1 MPPMI
6 SSKISVE
13 AQDRASVVLK
23 SVGSELDALRKKV
36 SGFGSALAGIGSGV
50 GVGAGFAGV
59 SGLSDLLSSGFSTNL
74 RAENITAA
82 YKAIYGDA
90 EKAGQALAYVR
101 SEADRLGQ
109 SYLDVA
115 QSAKGFFA
123 STKGTAIEQDA
134 QGIYSAFSELSTVLR
149 LTQDQTNGVFLALG
163 QMASKG
169 KVMAEE
175 LRSQLGERASGVF
188 QMFADALDVNTKE
201 LDKMLEK
208 GEVGLDALVKIVPVI
223 QERYGSALPDAINSS
238 TAAVGRLNTAWDD
251 LMLHSSSSDTLKDG
265 IELATSA
272 VKGLDAA
279 MQSLSEHQDTVIA
292 GGMALAAAYT
302 SLKGVK
308 FFQVTTSSF
317 KGFRSGLVENI
328 KKETLEI
335 EAEIE
340 KQRTI
345 IQQATAERAAYINKK
360 TAAFGQ
366 DFYKTAPN
374 LKQQFGASIKG
385 FDNTIAQASN
395 QLTQLEGR
403 LVSTSKASARLQGP
417 IGALRMGFNGLKSA
431 GSGLLSFFGGP
442 WGAALTAA
450 AAGIT
455 YVASSSYQSQ
465 QTIDSLATE
474 FDKVADKAISA
485 AKKTGIFNEELRNLA
500 KIKAAQELAQ
510 SKQKLEEVTDAFE
523 SFTGRSL
530 SFTTVFDALK
540 GGWRQTADILD
551 QYENWVLNFNAAS
564 SKLEKLHQEGLI
576 DEKAYDE
583 ALKKLKALEQA
594 RNDFFDSA
602 QRNAGAAAQ
611 SVDNIG
617 KAADSA
623 KVSVQDL
630 ADAFDTIQNMKLG
643 IVPFDAKNLNL
654 SSALQNMYDFAK
666 SSNAVKEAQK
676 IMGEEVYKT
685 SRAFVVEAIAAQQ
698 AKGELDSVE
707 QLTKALAILDKG
719 YEQVKNAKVGGKG
732 TASDSGVSQL
742 KAAKER
748 IEQFREE
755 IARLNRTESKG
766 ATNLAKTLREI
777 VEQGGKAK
785 MLPSAIEDL
794 QKSYKQAFQ
803 TDLLHNFN
811 KELLSAQNRTE
822 ELRKVEIADTVK
834 EWELSFRAAQ
844 YGAQEA
850 AEKAAQL
857 KAALEEQVS
866 KENLETQVQFYK
878 ELEEMSGQYGLS
890 LEFQNRLLDQQAK
903 LYQGLIPD
911 NLIEEWKE
919 WKQLQNS
926 REGWDGARR
935 SVLTF
940 YSEAT
945 NYGKGF
951 EQATTNMLDGISGA
965 FQITTDGLVVNWNN
979 AMTTMAND
987 FLQIFMRN
995 IVGNIANSGMDWLGS
1010 FFNST
1015 FNGLTK
1021 SAASGAAATSGYAG
1035 MGFRYSGGSAL
1046 GNVFSGGDLSLYR
1059 NSVVTRPTY
1068 FTHDEHI
1075 RKYATGA
1082 GLMGE
1087 AGPEAILPL
1096 QRMSGNR
1103 LGVLAG
1109 GVSTPQ
1115 VIINVQNNTPAQVRT
1130 ETSMDA
1136 QGMPRIDIL
1145 IDELDNRLAARI
1157 GAGRSQ
1163 TGRAIDMTRGTN
1175 RARGTY

>member
-1 MPPMI
+1 MPPI
-6 SSKISVE
+6 STKISVE

-279 MQSLSEHQDTVIA
+279 MQTLSEHQDTVIT

-308 FFQVTTSSF
+308 SIQAVSSSLRALHKETMENAQKPILDLKEQIAKQVTALEQISNERKAYVSEKIKNF
-317 KGFRSGLVENI
+317 GKGLSNYPSDLRQS
-328 KKETLEI
+328 
-335 EAEIE
+335 
-340 KQRTI
+340 TI
-345 IQQATAERAAYINKK
+345 AK
-360 TAAFGQ
+360 
-366 DFYKTAPN
+366 
-374 LKQQFGASIKG
+374 IKG
-385 FDNTIAQASN
+385 FNTDILQGTRELRALEDKLASSA
-395 QLTQLEGR
+395 T
-403 LVSTSKASARLQGP
+403 AAARLQGS
-417 IGALRMGFNGLKSA
+417 IGALRVGFSGLKAA

-455 YVASSSYQSQ
+455 YLAASHAKAQETIHRLAEEYQNLSQ
-465 QTIDSLATE
+465 KQVEAAQ
-474 FDKVADKAISA
+474 KV
-485 AKKTGIFNEELRNLA
+485 GQFNAEMRAMAN
-500 KIKAAQELAQ
+500 IKATQDLAEAQ
-510 SKQKLEEVTDAFE
+510 KQLDDVTKSLDI
-523 SFTGRSL
+523 FTGRTFSL
-530 SFTTVFDALK
+530 SAVFNDLGK
-540 GGWRQTADILD
+540 GWNKTADILD
-551 QYENWVLNFNAAS
+551 EYRNWVVNFNTAL
-564 SKLEKLHQEGLI
+564 SKLDQLKASGLI
-576 DEKAYDE
+576 DERAYLD
-583 ALKKLKALEQA
+583 AIKRLQAYEQA
-594 RNDFFDSA
+594 RNEFFDAA
-602 QRNAGAAAQ
+602 QKKAAAAANG
-611 SVDNIG
+611 VIAIG

-707 QLTKALAILDKG
+707 RLTKALAILDKG

-866 KENLETQVQFYK
+866 KENLETQVQVYK

-919 WKQLQNS
+919 WKRLQNS
-926 REGWDGARR
+926 QEAWAGAYR
-935 SVLTF
+935 
-940 YSEAT
+940 AT
-945 NYGKGF
+945 RQYFTDASNLASGF
-951 EQATTNMLDGISGA
+951 ENLTTNAFSSMEDAIVAFASTGKLSFSDMVNSMISDLIRLTVRANITGPLAGALGSGLSNLFSDWSTNIKFNNLADSIVAGATQSAHGNILSGAGISSYS
-965 FQITTDGLVVNWNN
+965 NS
-979 AMTTMAND
+979 
-987 FLQIFMRN
+987 
-995 IVGNIANSGMDWLGS
+995 IVSEPTLFGFDR
-1010 FFNST
+1010 
-1015 FNGLTK
+1015 LTPF
-1021 SAASGAAATSGYAG
+1021 A
-1035 MGFRYSGGSAL
+1035 RGG
-1046 GNVFSGGDLSLYR
+1046 
-1059 NSVVTRPTY
+1059 
-1068 FTHDEHI
+1068 I
-1075 RKYATGA
+1075 
-1082 GLMGE
+1082 MGE
-1087 AGPEAILPL
+1087 AGPEAVMPL
-1096 QRMSGNR
+1096 VRTSGGN
-1103 LGVLAG
+1103 LGVRAEGVGTSPQINIQVINQTGTGATAEVQQQRNAQGGMDVVVMLKREVASDIVRG
-1109 GVSTPQ
+1109 GV
-1115 VIINVQNNTPAQVRT
+1115 IAQSVEHRWQMKRIVR
-1130 ETSMDA
+1130 
-1136 QGMPRIDIL
+1136 
-1145 IDELDNRLAARI
+1145 
-1157 GAGRSQ
+1157 GR
-1163 TGRAIDMTRGTN
+1163 
-1175 RARGTY
+1175 

>member
-1 MPPMI
+1 MPPI
-6 SSKISVE
+6 STKISVE

-308 FFQVTTSSF
+308 SIQAVSSSLRALHKETMENAQKPILDLKEQIAKQVTALEQISNERKAYVSEKIKNF
-317 KGFRSGLVENI
+317 GKGLSNYPSDLRQS
-328 KKETLEI
+328 
-335 EAEIE
+335 
-340 KQRTI
+340 TI
-345 IQQATAERAAYINKK
+345 TK
-360 TAAFGQ
+360 
-366 DFYKTAPN
+366 
-374 LKQQFGASIKG
+374 IKG
-385 FDNTIAQASN
+385 FNTDI
-395 QLTQLEGR
+395 
-403 LVSTSKASARLQGP
+403 LQGTRKLRALEDKLASSATAAARFQGS
-417 IGALRMGFNGLKSA
+417 IGALRVGFSGLKSA

-564 SKLEKLHQEGLI
+564 SKLEKLHQAGLI

-707 QLTKALAILDKG
+707 RLTKALAILDKG

-919 WKQLQNS
+919 WKRLQNS
-926 REGWDGARR
+926 QEAWAGAYR
-935 SVLTF
+935 
-940 YSEAT
+940 AT
-945 NYGKGF
+945 RQYFTDASNLASGF
-951 EQATTNMLDGISGA
+951 ENLTTNAFSSMEDAIVAFTSAGKLSFSDMVNSMISDLIRLTMRANITGPLAGA
-965 FQITTDGLVVNWNN
+965 LSSGLSSLFNTTP
-979 AMTTMAND
+979 
-987 FLQIFMRN
+987 
-995 IVGNIANSGMDWLGS
+995 VGR
-1010 FFNST
+1010 
-1015 FNGLTK
+1015 
-1021 SAASGAAATSGYAG
+1021 GYAG
-1035 MGFRYSGGSAL
+1035 YDAALGQYVSNVPIHHSGGIVGMGGVPTRSVPMSVFAYAPRFHEGGGIFGPNEYPAVLMRGERVLNPRETRAYNSGLSA
-1046 GNVFSGGDLSLYR
+1046 GGGKSSPQINIQVINQTGTDATAEVQQQR
-1059 NSVVTRPTY
+1059 NAQGGMDVVVLLKREMAS
-1068 FTHDEHI
+1068 DI
-1075 RKYATGA
+1075 ARG
-1082 GLMGE
+1082 
-1087 AGPEAILPL
+1087 
-1096 QRMSGNR
+1096 
-1103 LGVLAG
+1103 GVLDQTIRG
-1109 GVSTPQ
+1109 RYGVKP
-1115 VIINVQNNTPAQVRT
+1115 VVR
-1130 ETSMDA
+1130 
-1136 QGMPRIDIL
+1136 
-1145 IDELDNRLAARI
+1145 
-1157 GAGRSQ
+1157 GR
-1163 TGRAIDMTRGTN
+1163 
-1175 RARGTY
+1175 

>member
-1 MPPMI
+1 MPPI
-6 SSKISVE
+6 STKISVE

-279 MQSLSEHQDTVIA
+279 MQTLSEHQDTTIA

-308 FFQVTTSSF
+308 FFQGATGSF
-317 KGFRSGLVENI
+317 KGFRSGLVESI

-360 TAAFGQ
+360 TAVFGQ
-366 DFYKTAPN
+366 DFYKAAPN

-385 FDNTIAQASN
+385 FDDTIAQASN

-417 IGALRMGFNGLKSA
+417 IGALRTGFNGLKSA

-564 SKLEKLHQEGLI
+564 SKLEKLHQAGLI

-594 RNDFFDSA
+594 RNDFFDRA

-707 QLTKALAILDKG
+707 RLTKALAILDKG

-785 MLPSAIEDL
+785 MLPSAIDTLKE
-794 QKSYKQAFQ
+794 SYRQAFQ

-834 EWELSFRAAQ
+834 EWELSFKAAQ
-844 YGAQEA
+844 YSAQEA

-919 WKQLQNS
+919 WKRLQNS
-926 REGWDGARR
+926 REAWAGAYRA
-935 SVLTF
+935 TQEYF
-940 YSEAT
+940 SEAT
-945 NYGKGF
+945 NLASGF
-951 EQATTNMLDGISGA
+951 ENLTTNAFSSMEDGIVRFTMTAKLSVKDMVNSITSDLVRMMARSSLTGPLAGALGSGLSNLFSDWSTNIKFNNLADSIVAGATPSAHGNILSGA
-965 FQITTDGLVVNWNN
+965 GISSYSNS
-979 AMTTMAND
+979 
-987 FLQIFMRN
+987 
-995 IVGNIANSGMDWLGS
+995 IVSEPTLFGFDR
-1010 FFNST
+1010 
-1015 FNGLTK
+1015 LTPF
-1021 SAASGAAATSGYAG
+1021 A
-1035 MGFRYSGGSAL
+1035 RGG
-1046 GNVFSGGDLSLYR
+1046 
-1059 NSVVTRPTY
+1059 
-1068 FTHDEHI
+1068 I
-1075 RKYATGA
+1075 
-1082 GLMGE
+1082 MGE
-1087 AGPEAILPL
+1087 AGPEAVMPL
-1096 QRMSGNR
+1096 VWTSGGN
-1103 LGVLAG
+1103 LGVRAEGTGKQIVNVTVINNAG
-1109 GVSTPQ
+1109 
-1115 VIINVQNNTPAQVRT
+1115 AQV
-1130 ETSMDA
+1130 ETNQRQNEDGSFDVEIMIDQMVTRSMVKRSGGA
-1136 QGMPRIDIL
+1136 SNVLRKGYGMSMIPTSR
-1145 IDELDNRLAARI
+1145 
-1157 GAGRSQ
+1157 
-1163 TGRAIDMTRGTN
+1163 
-1175 RARGTY
+1175 

>member
-1 MPPMI
+1 MPPI
-6 SSKISVE
+6 STKISVE

-308 FFQVTTSSF
+308 SIQAVSSSLRALHKETMENAQKPILDLKEQIAKQVTALEQISNERKAYVSEKIKNF
-317 KGFRSGLVENI
+317 GKGLSNYPSDLRQS
-328 KKETLEI
+328 
-335 EAEIE
+335 
-340 KQRTI
+340 TI
-345 IQQATAERAAYINKK
+345 TK
-360 TAAFGQ
+360 
-366 DFYKTAPN
+366 
-374 LKQQFGASIKG
+374 IKG
-385 FDNTIAQASN
+385 FNTDI
-395 QLTQLEGR
+395 
-403 LVSTSKASARLQGP
+403 LQGTRKLRALEDKLASSATAAARFQGS
-417 IGALRMGFNGLKSA
+417 IGALRVGFSGLKSA

-455 YVASSSYQSQ
+455 YVASSVSQSRETVRALAEEYRNLSKEQFKAAQKTGNVNSKLQ
-465 QTIDSLATE
+465 Q
-474 FDKVADKAISA
+474 KAISDA
-485 AKKTGIFNEELRNLA
+485 EDKIAQIKLELKDVASAFTGESSAPLTSFFDAFKNGWRLSADVVSNYRKELIDTEKAESELQKLREKGIIDEDLYTRAKDSIDAISA
-500 KIKAAQELAQ
+500 KLIEVKKAEQELAEAKGIKTII
-510 SKQKLEEVTDAFE
+510 SDA
-523 SFTGRSL
+523 
-530 SFTTVFDALK
+530 DA
-540 GGWRQTADILD
+540 A
-551 QYENWVLNFNAAS
+551 NAS
-564 SKLEKLHQEGLI
+564 I
-576 DEKAYDE
+576 
-583 ALKKLKALEQA
+583 
-594 RNDFFDSA
+594 R
-602 QRNAGAAAQ
+602 
-611 SVDNIG
+611 
-617 KAADSA
+617 
-623 KVSVQDL
+623 DL

-707 QLTKALAILDKG
+707 RLTKALAILDKG

-911 NLIEEWKE
+911 DLIEEWKE

-935 SVLTF
+935 AVQSF
-940 YSEAT
+940 YSDAT
-945 NYGKGF
+945 NYGTGF
-951 EQATTNMLDGISGA
+951 ESATSNLLNNLSNTFEL
-965 FQITTDGLVVNWNN
+965 TTDGMKVNWEN
-979 AMTTMAND
+979 TMYGMYND
-987 FLQIFMRN
+987 FLNIFMRR
-995 IVGNIANSGMDWLGS
+995 VVASIADSGMGWLGS
-1010 FFNST
+1010 LLNL
-1015 FNGLTK
+1015 GG
-1021 SAASGAAATSGYAG
+1021 GAATPSVMDNSISSGWANSFIGRNSFAAG
-1035 MGFRYSGGSAL
+1035 G
-1046 GNVFSGGDLSLYR
+1046 VFSGGDLSSYR
-1059 NSVVTRPTY
+1059 NSIVSSPTF
-1068 FTHDEHI
+1068 FTHDRHI
-1075 RKYATGA
+1075 SRYAKGA

-1087 AGPEAILPL
+1087 AGPEAVMPLVRTSGGNLGVRAETGASPQNINITVELENKSGQPL
-1096 QRMSGNR
+1096 QASQGAARFDGR
-1103 LGVLAG
+1103 KWVVGV
-1109 GVSTPQ
+1109 
-1115 VIINVQNNTPAQVRT
+1115 VIDAYQNNEMNMRNVLNMR
-1130 ETSMDA
+1130 
-1136 QGMPRIDIL
+1136 
-1145 IDELDNRLAARI
+1145 
-1157 GAGRSQ
+1157 
-1163 TGRAIDMTRGTN
+1163 
-1175 RARGTY
+1175 

>member
-1 MPPMI
+1 MPPI
-6 SSKISVE
+6 STKISVE

-308 FFQVTTSSF
+308 FFQGTTSSF

-340 KQRTI
+340 KQRMI

-360 TAAFGQ
+360 TAVFGQ
-366 DFYKTAPN
+366 DFYKAAPN

-385 FDNTIAQASN
+385 FDDTIAQASN

-564 SKLEKLHQEGLI
+564 SKLEKLHQAGLI

-707 QLTKALAILDKG
+707 RLTKALAILDKG

-834 EWELSFRAAQ
+834 QWELSFRAAQ

-919 WKQLQNS
+919 WKRLQNS
-926 REGWDGARR
+926 QEAWAGAYRA
-935 SVLTF
+935 TQEYF
-940 YSEAT
+940 SEAT
-945 NYGKGF
+945 NLAQGF

-995 IVGNIANSGMDWLGS
+995 IVGNIANSGMNWLGS

-1087 AGPEAILPL
+1087 AGPEAVMPL
-1096 QRMSGNR
+1096 VRTSGGN
-1103 LGVLAG
+1103 LGVRAEGTGNITPQINIQVINQTGTNATAEVQQQRNAQGGMDFVVMLKREVASDIVRG
-1109 GVSTPQ
+1109 GV
-1115 VIINVQNNTPAQVRT
+1115 IAQSVEHRWQMKRIVR
-1130 ETSMDA
+1130 
-1136 QGMPRIDIL
+1136 
-1145 IDELDNRLAARI
+1145 
-1157 GAGRSQ
+1157 GR
-1163 TGRAIDMTRGTN
+1163 
-1175 RARGTY
+1175 

>member
-1 MPPMI
+1 MPPI
-6 SSKISVE
+6 STKISVE

-308 FFQVTTSSF
+308 SIQAVSSSLRALHKETMENAQKPILDLKEQIAKQVTALEQISNERKAYVSEKIKNF
-317 KGFRSGLVENI
+317 GKGLSNYPSDLRQS
-328 KKETLEI
+328 
-335 EAEIE
+335 
-340 KQRTI
+340 TI
-345 IQQATAERAAYINKK
+345 TK
-360 TAAFGQ
+360 
-366 DFYKTAPN
+366 
-374 LKQQFGASIKG
+374 IKG
-385 FDNTIAQASN
+385 FNTDI
-395 QLTQLEGR
+395 
-403 LVSTSKASARLQGP
+403 LQGTRKLRALEDKLASSATAAARFQGS
-417 IGALRMGFNGLKSA
+417 IGALRVGFSGLKSA

-455 YVASSSYQSQ
+455 YVASSVSQSRETVRALAEEYRNLSKEQFKAAQKTGNVNSKLQ
-465 QTIDSLATE
+465 Q
-474 FDKVADKAISA
+474 KAISDA
-485 AKKTGIFNEELRNLA
+485 EDKIAQIKLELKDVASAFTGESSAPLTSFFDAFKNGWRLSADVVSNYRKELIDTEKAESELQKLREKGIIDEDLYTRAKDSIDAISA
-500 KIKAAQELAQ
+500 KLIEVKKAEQELAEAKGIKTII
-510 SKQKLEEVTDAFE
+510 SDA
-523 SFTGRSL
+523 
-530 SFTTVFDALK
+530 DA
-540 GGWRQTADILD
+540 T
-551 QYENWVLNFNAAS
+551 NAS
-564 SKLEKLHQEGLI
+564 I
-576 DEKAYDE
+576 
-583 ALKKLKALEQA
+583 
-594 RNDFFDSA
+594 R
-602 QRNAGAAAQ
+602 
-611 SVDNIG
+611 
-617 KAADSA
+617 
-623 KVSVQDL
+623 DL

-707 QLTKALAILDKG
+707 RLTKALAILDKG

-919 WKQLQNS
+919 WKRLQNS
-926 REGWDGARR
+926 QEAWAGAYR
-935 SVLTF
+935 
-940 YSEAT
+940 AT
-945 NYGKGF
+945 RQYFTDASNLASGF
-951 EQATTNMLDGISGA
+951 ENLTTNAFSSMEDAIVAFASTGKLSFSDMVNSMISDLIRLTVRANITGPLAGALGSGLSNLFSDWSTNIKFNNLADSIVAGATPSAHGNILSGAGISSYS
-965 FQITTDGLVVNWNN
+965 NS
-979 AMTTMAND
+979 
-987 FLQIFMRN
+987 
-995 IVGNIANSGMDWLGS
+995 IVSEPTLFGFDR
-1010 FFNST
+1010 
-1015 FNGLTK
+1015 LTPF
-1021 SAASGAAATSGYAG
+1021 A
-1035 MGFRYSGGSAL
+1035 RGG
-1046 GNVFSGGDLSLYR
+1046 
-1059 NSVVTRPTY
+1059 
-1068 FTHDEHI
+1068 I
-1075 RKYATGA
+1075 
-1082 GLMGE
+1082 MGE
-1087 AGPEAILPL
+1087 AGPEAVMPL
-1096 QRMSGNR
+1096 VRTSGGN
-1103 LGVLAG
+1103 LGVRAEGVGTSPQINIQVINQTGTDATAEVQQQRNAQGGIDVVVMLKREMASDIARG
-1109 GVSTPQ
+1109 GVLDQTIRGRYGVKP
-1115 VIINVQNNTPAQVRT
+1115 VVR
-1130 ETSMDA
+1130 
-1136 QGMPRIDIL
+1136 
-1145 IDELDNRLAARI
+1145 
-1157 GAGRSQ
+1157 GR
-1163 TGRAIDMTRGTN
+1163 
-1175 RARGTY
+1175 

>member
-1 MPPMI
+1 MPPI
-6 SSKISVE
+6 STKISVE

-238 TAAVGRLNTAWDD
+238 TAAVGLLNTAWDD

-308 FFQVTTSSF
+308 SIQAVSSSLRALHKETMENAQKPILDLKEQIAKQVTALEQISNERKAYVSEKIKNF
-317 KGFRSGLVENI
+317 GKGLSNYPSDLRQS
-328 KKETLEI
+328 
-335 EAEIE
+335 
-340 KQRTI
+340 TI
-345 IQQATAERAAYINKK
+345 TK
-360 TAAFGQ
+360 
-366 DFYKTAPN
+366 
-374 LKQQFGASIKG
+374 IKG
-385 FDNTIAQASN
+385 FNTDI
-395 QLTQLEGR
+395 
-403 LVSTSKASARLQGP
+403 LQGTRKLRALEDKLASSATAAARFQGS
-417 IGALRMGFNGLKSA
+417 IGALRVGFSGLKSA

-455 YVASSSYQSQ
+455 YVASSVSQSRETVRALAEEYRNLSKEQFKAAQKTGNVNSKLQ
-465 QTIDSLATE
+465 Q
-474 FDKVADKAISA
+474 KAISDA
-485 AKKTGIFNEELRNLA
+485 EDKIAQIKLELKDVASAFTGESSAPLTSFFDAFKNGWRLSADVVSNYRKELIDTEKAESELQKLREKGIIDEDLYTRAKDSIDAISA
-500 KIKAAQELAQ
+500 KLIEVKKAEQELAEAKGIKTII
-510 SKQKLEEVTDAFE
+510 SDA
-523 SFTGRSL
+523 
-530 SFTTVFDALK
+530 DA
-540 GGWRQTADILD
+540 A
-551 QYENWVLNFNAAS
+551 NAS
-564 SKLEKLHQEGLI
+564 I
-576 DEKAYDE
+576 
-583 ALKKLKALEQA
+583 
-594 RNDFFDSA
+594 R
-602 QRNAGAAAQ
+602 
-611 SVDNIG
+611 
-617 KAADSA
+617 
-623 KVSVQDL
+623 DL

-707 QLTKALAILDKG
+707 RLTKALAILDKG

-911 NLIEEWKE
+911 DLIEEWKE

-935 SVLTF
+935 AVQSF
-940 YSEAT
+940 YSDAT
-945 NYGKGF
+945 NYGTGF
-951 EQATTNMLDGISGA
+951 ESATSNLLNNLSNTFEL
-965 FQITTDGLVVNWNN
+965 TTDGMKVNWEN
-979 AMTTMAND
+979 TMYGMYND
-987 FLQIFMRN
+987 FLNIFMRR
-995 IVGNIANSGMDWLGS
+995 VVASIADSGMGWLGS
-1010 FFNST
+1010 LLNL
-1015 FNGLTK
+1015 GG
-1021 SAASGAAATSGYAG
+1021 GAATPSVMDNSISSGWANSFIGRNSFAAG
-1035 MGFRYSGGSAL
+1035 G
-1046 GNVFSGGDLSLYR
+1046 VFSGGDLSSYR
-1059 NSVVTRPTY
+1059 NSIVSSPTF
-1068 FTHDEHI
+1068 FTHDRHI
-1075 RKYATGA
+1075 SRYAKGA

-1087 AGPEAILPL
+1087 AGPEAVMPLVRTSGGNLGVRAETGASPQNINITVELENKSGQPL
-1096 QRMSGNR
+1096 QASQGAARFDGR
-1103 LGVLAG
+1103 KWVVGV
-1109 GVSTPQ
+1109 
-1115 VIINVQNNTPAQVRT
+1115 VIDAYQNNEMNMRNVLNMR
-1130 ETSMDA
+1130 
-1136 QGMPRIDIL
+1136 
-1145 IDELDNRLAARI
+1145 
-1157 GAGRSQ
+1157 
-1163 TGRAIDMTRGTN
+1163 
-1175 RARGTY
+1175 